1 MLSAVGEGR
10 VEFGR
15 KRCRRLDFYVGI
27 VQRLRMYVAF
37 ILFYGQAVGKIIHW
51 RDLYDQRS
59 VGVNAFVLASA
70 EYKDLAKSKGK

>member
-37 ILFYGQAVGKIIHW
+37 ILFYGQAVGKIMETYERING
-51 RDLYDQRS
+51 RGNRGIDYGDGGEEEGGSER
-59 VGVNAFVLASA
+59 A
-70 EYKDLAKSKGK
+70 

>member
-37 ILFYGQAVGKIIHW
+37 ILFYGQAVGKIILFSH
-51 RDLYDQRS
+51 
-59 VGVNAFVLASA
+59 NAVV
-70 EYKDLAKSKGK
+70 EAKITFPLGY